1 MAETEY
7 KFDLHHILLGDH
19 PPIFMLEIAARTVI
33 IFLYTLVLLRCMGKR
48 GMGNLTPFEFAI
60 IVALGSAVGDPM
72 FQADVPLLHC
82 MLVITLIVGMQRGLA
97 VFSERHTWAEKAL
110 SSTPTILIVD
120 GVIQVEN
127 LHRESYTHE
136 ELLEALRLKGVEH
149 LGEVRIA
156 YLEPSGELSVL
167 RREQAASGLSVEPE
181 RLDGRRCP
189 EDVAGECCCGYCGLL
204 AGDGEWNKAC
214 KLCGHREWVGVTKAK
229 KPGRLESDVA

>member
-1 MAETEY
+1 MDDTAYT
-7 KFDLHHILLGDH
+7 FDLHRILLGDH
-19 PPIFMLEIAARTVI
+19 PPIFLLEIAARTVI
-33 IFLYTLVLLRCMGKR
+33 IFLYTLLLLRCMGKR

-72 FQADVPLLHC
+72 FQSDVPLLHC
-82 MLVITLIVGMQRGLA
+82 MLVITLIVGMQRGMAML
-97 VFSERHTWAEKAL
+97 SERNAWAEKAL

-127 LHRESYTHE
+127 LYRESYTHE
-136 ELLEALRLKGVEH
+136 ELLEALRLNGVAQ

-167 RREQAASGLSVEPE
+167 RREQAGRGLSVEPE

-204 AGDGEWNKAC
+204 ASDGEWNKAC
-214 KLCGHREWVGVTKAK
+214 KHCGHRQWVAVTTPKES
-229 KPGRLESDVA
+229 GRRESDVA

>member
-1 MAETEY
+1 MAGTEY
-7 KFDLHHILLGDH
+7 EFDLYRILLGDQ
-19 PPIFMLEIAARTVI
+19 PPIFLLEIAARTVI
-33 IFLYTLVLLRCMGKR
+33 IFLYTLLLLRCMGKR

-72 FQADVPLLHC
+72 FQPDVPLIHC
-82 MLVITLIVGMQRGLA
+82 MLVITLIVGMQRGMA
-97 VFSERHTWAEKAL
+97 VLSERNALAEKVL

-136 ELLEALRLKGVEH
+136 ELLEALRLKGVEQ

-167 RREQAASGLSVEPE
+167 RRAHARSGLSVEPE
-181 RLDGRRCP
+181 RIDGRHCP
-189 EDVAGECCCGYCGLL
+189 KDVAGECCCGYCGLL
-204 AGDGEWNKAC
+204 ASEGEWNNAC
-214 KLCGHREWVGVTKAK
+214 KLCGHREWVAVTRVK
-229 KPGRLESDVA
+229 KTGRRESDVA

>member
-1 MAETEY
+1 MGGTEY
-7 KFDLHHILLGDH
+7 HFDLYRILLGDQ
-19 PPIFMLEIAARTVI
+19 PPIFMVEIAARTVI
-33 IFLYTLVLLRCMGKR
+33 IFLYTLLLLRCMGKR

-72 FQADVPLLHC
+72 FQEDVPLLHC
-82 MLVITLIVGMQRGLA
+82 MLVITLIVGMQRGMA
-97 VFSERHTWAEKAL
+97 VLSERSTWAEKAL

-136 ELLEALRLKGVEH
+136 ELLEALRLKGIEQ

-167 RREQAASGLSVEPE
+167 RRDHACSGLSVEPE
-181 RLDGRRCP
+181 RLEGRRCP
-189 EDVAGECCCGYCGLL
+189 EDVAGACCCGYCGLL
-204 AGDGEWNKAC
+204 ASEGEWNKAC
-214 KLCGHREWVGVTKAK
+214 KLCGHREWVAVTKASES
-229 KPGRLESDVA
+229 GRAESNVA